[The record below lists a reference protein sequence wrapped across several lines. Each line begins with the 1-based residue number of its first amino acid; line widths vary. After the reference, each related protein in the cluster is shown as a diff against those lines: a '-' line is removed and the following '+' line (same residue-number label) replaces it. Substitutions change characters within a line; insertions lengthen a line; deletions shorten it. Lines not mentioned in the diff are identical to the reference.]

1 MGLGAEDVMLVEGFV
16 EGDGLGEALDGVG
29 DAFLEA
35 AAPELGLLGLGG
47 GDGGGLGLG
56 GGAVDDVE
64 LRHRPV
70 RGGSEGEVGP
80 GVVE

>member
-1 MGLGAEDVMLVEGFV
+1 MLVEGFV
-16 EGDGLGEALDGVG
+16 EGDGLSEALDGVG

-35 AAPELGLLGLGG
+35 AAPKLGLLGLRGG
-47 GDGGGLGLG
+47 GGGGGGGLALG

-64 LRHRPV
+64 LRHGPV
-70 RGGSEGEVGP
+70 RGGSEGELGP